1 MAAIEIQ
8 ELTHTYGNRRGID
21 RVSLTVAEG
30 RIFGFLGPN
39 GAGKSTTIRILM
51 GLLRASSGTAR
62 MLGRDCWSDGVRVR
76 RKTGYVPGDVRLY
89 AWLNLQRGLQILS
102 KVHGRDV
109 TASGME
115 YAERF
120 RLEPQLHARRM
131 SRGNRQKLALVLALA
146 PRPDLLILDEPTS
159 GLDPL
164 MQDTLMLCL
173 RECARNGTTVLFS
186 SHTLSEVEA
195 VCDEVAMIR
204 DGQLVENDSV
214 SVLQQNAPRLL
225 RLLLNIDQAVPA
237 EWPEGCEPLILPG
250 VDCHSSA
257 ARQAQLL
264 VPPGLRERT
273 CILKFRGSSL
283 GLLKWAVERS
293 FADVEVGP
301 PSLESLFRGYY
312 EAV

>member
-1 MAAIEIQ
+1 MVAIEIQ

-159 GLDPL
+159 GLAD
-164 MQDTLMLCL
+164 
-173 RECARNGTTVLFS
+173 AG
-186 SHTLSEVEA
+186 HTDALSQGM
-195 VCDEVAMIR
+195 CSKR
-204 DGQLVENDSV
+204 DHGA
-214 SVLQQNAPRLL
+214 VLQPH
-225 RLLLNIDQAVPA
+225 A
-237 EWPEGCEPLILPG
+237 E
-250 VDCHSSA
+250 
-257 ARQAQLL
+257 
-264 VPPGLRERT
+264 
-273 CILKFRGSSL
+273 
-283 GLLKWAVERS
+283 
-293 FADVEVGP
+293 
-301 PSLESLFRGYY
+301 
-312 EAV
+312 